1 MTRQERLHA
10 LRRLAEALHG
20 MKILDYAGAPTAER
34 VLRDAANEIV
44 VAVGIISELLD
55 CRHIQ
60 NTGLINERE
69 HRARAF
75 LRGTSGS
82 K

>member
-1 MTRQERLHA
+1 MTRQERLQA
-10 LRRLAEALHG
+10 LSKLADALHDVG
-20 MKILDYAGAPTAER
+20 SPTAKR

-75 LRGTSGS
+75 LRGTSGCN